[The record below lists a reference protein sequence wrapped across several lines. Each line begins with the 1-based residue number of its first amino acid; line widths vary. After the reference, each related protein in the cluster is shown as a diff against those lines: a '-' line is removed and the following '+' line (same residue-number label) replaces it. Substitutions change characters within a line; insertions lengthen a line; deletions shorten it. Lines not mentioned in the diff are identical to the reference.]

1 MELISQYRKLITN
14 IKKEQKILRLAG
26 LMESWN
32 AFQED
37 ESWSVSVFAGRA
49 SMKTY
54 NIALKALR
62 SKHDCMIFVQ
72 GKGSANVLHRHMME
86 IKENNPEID
95 FVRSSEARSTP
106 YHITLNNGREIRI
119 IPLNPLLNPM
129 RLRGSRGLT
138 FVNHDVMF
146 DEFDDG
152 VMLEEFLR
160 WHEARLSDAHQIICV
175 GSITMREDT
184 KGKEWFG
191 KSQSQYAIDTPNV
204 ERILGSNEYSNSNQ
218 KELFPSLFVNEYI
231 ENAKETAYFKGF
243 AS

>member
-1 MELISQYRKLITN
+1 MELISKYRKLIAN

-26 LMESWN
+26 LIESWD

-37 ESWSVSVFAGRA
+37 ESWSVSVFAGR
-49 SMKTY
+49 SSWKTY

-62 SKHDCMIFVQ
+62 SKHDCIIFVQ
-72 GKGSANVLHRHMME
+72 GKGSANVLQRHMTE
-86 IKENNPEID
+86 IANSNSDIN
-95 FVRSSEARSTP
+95 FVRSSEVRSTP
-106 YHITLNNGREIRI
+106 YNITLDDGRNIRI
-119 IPLNPLLNPM
+119 IPVIAYYREN
-129 RLRGSRGLT
+129 RRA
-138 FVNHDVMF
+138 VNFADCDVFF

-152 VMLEEFLR
+152 VMLEEFLQ
-160 WHEARLSDAHQIICV
+160 WHNTRLRDAHQIICV

>member
-1 MELISQYRKLITN
+1 MELISKYRKLTAN
-14 IKKEQKILRLAG
+14 IEKEQKILRLAG
-26 LMESWN
+26 LIESWD

-37 ESWSVSVFAGRA
+37 ESWSVSVFAGR
-49 SMKTY
+49 SSWKTY
-54 NIALKALR
+54 SIALKTLR

-86 IKENNPEID
+86 IKENNPGID
-95 FVRSSEARSTP
+95 FVLSSEVRSTP

-119 IPLNPLLNPM
+119 IPLNANSI
-129 RLRGSRGLT
+129 RRFQSIRGLR
-138 FVNHDVMF
+138 FANCDVMF

-160 WHEARLSDAHQIICV
+160 WHEIRLSDAHQIICV

-184 KGKEWFG
+184 KGKEWFS

-231 ENAKETAYFKGF
+231 DKPKEIAHFKGF

>member
-1 MELISQYRKLITN
+1 MELISQYRKLTAN
-14 IKKEQKILRLAG
+14 IKKEQKMLRLAG
-26 LMESWN
+26 LMDSWN

-37 ESWSVSVFAGRA
+37 ESWSVSVFAGRS

-95 FVRSSEARSTP
+95 FVLSSEVRSTP
-106 YHITLNNGREIRI
+106 YHIKLNNGREIRI
-119 IPLNPLLNPM
+119 IPINANTI
-129 RLRGSRGLT
+129 RRSQNTRGLR
-138 FVNHDVMF
+138 FINHDVMF

-152 VMLEEFLR
+152 VMLEEFLS
-160 WHEARLSDAHQIICV
+160 WHEIRLSDVHQIICV

-184 KGKEWFG
+184 KGKEWFS

-204 ERILGSNEYSNSNQ
+204 ERILGSNEYTNSNQ
-218 KELFPSLFVNEYI
+218 AELFPSLFVNECI
-231 ENAKETAYFKGF
+231 ENTKETAYFKGF

>member
-1 MELISQYRKLITN
+1 MELISQYRKLTAN

-26 LMESWN
+26 LIDSWN

-37 ESWSVSVFAGRA
+37 ESWSVSVFAGR
-49 SMKTY
+49 SSWKTY

-62 SKHDCMIFVQ
+62 SRHNCLIFVQ

-86 IKENNPEID
+86 IKDNNPEID
-95 FVRSSEARSTP
+95 FVLSSEVRSTP
-106 YHITLNNGREIRI
+106 YHMRLNNGREIRI
-119 IPLNPLLNPM
+119 IPLNANTI
-129 RLRGSRGLT
+129 RRSQGSRGLR
-138 FVNHDVMF
+138 FVNCDVMF

-152 VMLEEFLR
+152 IMLEEFLH
-160 WHEARLSDAHQIICV
+160 WNETRLSDAHQIICV

-204 ERILGSNEYSNSNQ
+204 ERILVSNEYSNSNQ

>member
-1 MELISQYRKLITN
+1 MELISQYRKLIAN

-26 LMESWN
+26 LIDSWN

-37 ESWSVSVFAGRA
+37 ESWSVSVFAGR
-49 SMKTY
+49 SSWKTY

-62 SKHDCMIFVQ
+62 SKHDCIIFVQ
-72 GKGSANVLHRHMME
+72 GKGSANVLHRHMTE
-86 IKENNPEID
+86 IANSNSDIN
-95 FVRSSEARSTP
+95 FVRSSEVRSTP
-106 YHITLNNGREIRI
+106 YNITLDDGRNIRI
-119 IPLNPLLNPM
+119 IPVIAYYREN
-129 RLRGSRGLT
+129 RRGLS
-138 FVNHDVMF
+138 FVNCDVMF

-152 VMLEEFLR
+152 VMLEEFLQ
-160 WHEARLSDAHQIICV
+160 WHRARLSDAHQIICI

-191 KSQSQYAIDTPNV
+191 TSQSQYAIDTPNV

>member
-1 MELISQYRKLITN
+1 MELISKYRKLIAN

-26 LMESWN
+26 LIESWD

-37 ESWSVSVFAGRA
+37 ESWSVSVFAGRL
-49 SMKTY
+49 SWKTY

-62 SKHDCMIFVQ
+62 SKHDCIIFVQ
-72 GKGSANVLHRHMME
+72 GKGSANVLQRHMTE
-86 IKENNPEID
+86 IANSNSDIN
-95 FVRSSEARSTP
+95 FVRSSEVRSTP
-106 YHITLNNGREIRI
+106 YNITLDDGRNIRI
-119 IPLNPLLNPM
+119 IPVIAYYREN
-129 RLRGSRGLT
+129 RRG
-138 FVNHDVMF
+138 VNFADCDVFF

-152 VMLEEFLR
+152 VMLEEFLQ
-160 WHEARLSDAHQIICV
+160 WHNTRLRDAHQIICV